1 MSLSYTKLVGRDA
14 SFQLLRTNPK
24 LTSNIKL
31 VVDGSDNLY
40 LNAIPADTELAKDQ
54 YQKYAIDITKSH
66 EFNVFNFYNKGK
78 TPSKIAFKLGS
89 AITQTVTARDLK
101 NQFDFDFYTSGA
113 KYLKSKQYN
122 EKFSYFAPL
131 YLNRI
136 IPDTFVIFKVKG
148 PSNDSAGKQVDDQL
162 SQEIIRF
169 SSQGTQSA
177 SNEYSQNLS
186 DLSLRRGFF
195 KKFQLVK
202 AFDLKPETKIGQYL
216 ERIIENPRFPTS
228 PLAVNFNPKGFSYYR
243 GLSIKTGTYVELP
256 VDTNS
261 VLTRGLPLL
270 KKEQFINNG
279 FQDNSILHPNI
290 LNLEFIFDDDT
301 AEDFEF
307 NRYFGV
313 YCNRIDL
320 AEFELDL
327 DAVFDNPT
335 DNDQALTVK
344 YTNDEDILLPVT
356 NSTGVKVRA
365 KNVSANV
372 TDLKNSMVTDDNLF
386 FTYVETKSG
395 IHLVKTYSWNQQN
408 EFADF
413 RIADSRVD
421 LGTFF
426 GPGALFSQEPAIS
439 SKLPSRSTLAVK
451 VLSTPTNASSFK
463 VYHTNGTHTD
473 TVGKHDPFT
482 FILSSNATTGSFAFN
497 GPGKWS
503 VQYLANGQ
511 TVIYIS
517 ADGDKQDIATA
528 IAGAIN
534 DLQQSD
540 IQAAA
545 VDEFAFVQIKA
556 FGESVGQLKAQSS
569 NSALK
574 LIGSPINGLIYAD
587 GGTLNPYPVI
597 DNNQVNEDSL
607 PLIKINE
614 NKEQLI
620 VKTKTN
626 WSRLSRITR
635 STSLISP
642 VQADETLA
650 QGKTDFLSKATILL
664 KDNEVPYIAHGN
676 IEIRKIAKN
685 KVGIL
690 SIFDIKDFDFGIT
703 KTDYAR
709 FDKIDLFKD
718 FYEPANVPSLDFRK
732 YVYRVIGNGKIGI
745 NEIIYNSG
753 QYVWQDKNGLQSYQL
768 IEGDCAIIKTSI
780 STNAFN
786 SIGAVDSENQNE
798 ADPLDHLDVSTVSV
812 DDDELKAYTG
822 QFSIR
827 TPFATEL
834 DQLDTAYTELSEYRN
849 RYLTGAVD
857 SEYLVYKEEQSTEF
871 AIDNKITPY
880 IAKWALK
887 EAIDSR
893 SNPYRL
899 NADLI
904 FGKDNFGPSH
914 TEVLP
919 ISEKLTHEWFY
930 IVSDFGF
937 NRVPETMYQNHSYF
951 EKAFNLSRFVTE
963 AGYFDEYFNYVPTV
977 KEKQIDRVQ
986 LRYSDLFKDP
996 YTNQYETVFKG
1007 VKYRFFEL
1015 DQALLAQNNSTNS
1028 SLKTNTDRFKDY
1040 RFSALLIP
1048 IEDPFAEPQTPARFE
1063 IVENTEAKAI
1073 VVLIYVAL
1081 ASAKSLNPDVSLRN
1095 EDHKPKVF
1103 NQSELLSITPTG
1115 NISFTKLYGDY
1126 RVQYNDDGVSN
1137 ITHSFLYYAKNKK
1150 YNSGQNSYST
1160 TRLAKNVDLSVT
1172 GFQFDDASN
1181 TSSSVGLTIPIGLG
1195 YDTPIESQISIL
1207 PGQYSP
1213 LVMFKPLG
1221 QNFESQ
1227 IIFISNSGTDS
1238 VSVATNPILSV
1249 SQDVVQYTDSEMYA
1263 IEVSKNTDTGA
1274 LIQTASPLP
1283 TGSQDQWRSLYYTY
1297 QINGGENYYEKLFQ
1311 YFSFANFKFLLDSKE
1326 SVITWKSFT
1335 GGNLATTQQF
1345 TIRAV
1350 DPNPIQI
1357 STALVN
1363 LEQKVTSN
1371 SRSVTGGYAYDET
1384 AIVPF
1389 EIHRYSGEY
1398 DVVFKPVSAFYQ
1410 DLQVNNFT
1418 ISGANCALHI
1428 SVPNFFMVPEFY
1440 HVKYSKSQLL
1450 DLENSKE
1457 YSPVYPSISE
1467 TPIGVAPY
1475 NILSSSWDR
1484 DYHFEYIDKSTY
1496 SKIFGTRRITEDYAF
1511 VSKLIN
1517 VPETLHLDEFYI
1529 SQVNQAQFRSPA
1541 FSNMVEYADYA
1552 KNIRFKIDFARA
1564 VAVGFKNKGLYAEFE
1579 KFFSDQNGETITSSI
1594 PLLGE
1599 LTLEQYTE
1607 EYAKA
1612 NLQALYKVDEV
1623 EIWQK
1628 FDKTVP
1634 NGTVVLVSKT
1644 LDQFINEGY
1653 TQTKNVRINNQN
1665 PTILEGLI
1673 DKPINSGLYVG
1684 FRIKIKFI

>member
-1 MSLSYTKLVGRDA
+1 VSLSYTKLVGRDA

-54 YQKYAIDITKSH
+54 YQKYAVDITKSH

-89 AITQTVTARDLK
+89 TITQTVTARDLK

-148 PSNDSAGKQVDDQL
+148 PSNYSAGTQVNQT
-162 SQEIIRF
+162 SSETIRF
-169 SSQGTQSA
+169 SSQVTQSA
-177 SNEYSQNLS
+177 IDEYLQNQS
-186 DLSLRRGFF
+186 DLSLRREFF
-195 KKFQLVK
+195 KNFQLVK
-202 AFDLKPETKIGQYL
+202 AFDLKPETKIGGYL
-216 ERIIENPRFPTS
+216 ERIIENPMFPTS
-228 PLAVNFNPKGFSYYR
+228 PLAINFNSKGFSYYR

-261 VLTRGLPLL
+261 VLTRSLPLL
-270 KKEQFINNG
+270 KKEQFIIKG

-290 LNLEFIFDDDT
+290 LNLEFVFDDDT

-320 AEFELDL
+320 AEFELDI
-327 DAVFDNPT
+327 DAVFDNPN
-335 DNDQALTVK
+335 DNQQSLTIK
-344 YTNDEDILLPVT
+344 YTNDEDIVLPVT
-356 NSTGVKVRA
+356 NPTGVRVRA
-365 KNVSANV
+365 KNVSSNV
-372 TDLKNSMVTDDNLF
+372 TDLKNAMVTDDNLF
-386 FTYVETKSG
+386 FTYVETKSD

-408 EFADF
+408 AFADF
-413 RIADSRVD
+413 KIDDPSVD

-426 GPGALFSQEPAIS
+426 GPGEVFSQEPAVS

-451 VLSTPTNASSFK
+451 VLSTPTNASSFN
-463 VYHTNGTHTD
+463 VYHTNGTYTD
-473 TVGKHDPFT
+473 TIGKYDPFT
-482 FILSSNATTGSFAFN
+482 FILSSAANNGSFAFN
-497 GPGKWS
+497 EPGKWS
-503 VQYLANGQ
+503 VEYLANGQ

-517 ADGDKQDIATA
+517 ADGDKQDIAAA
-528 IAGAIN
+528 IAGAVN

-540 IQAAA
+540 IQAVS
-545 VDEFAFVQIKA
+545 VDEFAFIQIKA
-556 FGESVGQLKAQSS
+556 FGESIGQLKAQSS
-569 NSALK
+569 NPALK

-587 GGTLNPYPVI
+587 GGTLNPYPII
-597 DNNQVNEDSL
+597 DNNQINEDTL

-614 NKEQLI
+614 NKDQLI
-620 VKTKTN
+620 VKTETN
-626 WSRLSRITR
+626 WSRISRIAR
-635 STSLISP
+635 PTSLISP
-642 VQADETLA
+642 MQADETLA

-685 KVGIL
+685 KVGVL

-718 FYEPANVPSLDFRK
+718 FYEPANVPSIDFRK
-732 YVYRVIGNGKIGI
+732 YVYRVIGNGKIVI
-745 NEIIYNSG
+745 NETIYNSG
-753 QYVWQDKNGLQSYQL
+753 EYVWQDKNGLQLYSL
-768 IEGDCAIIKTSI
+768 VEGDCAIIKTSI
-780 STNAFN
+780 SPNAFIN
-786 SIGAVDSENQNE
+786 LLDGVN
-798 ADPLDHLDVSTVSV
+798 PLDYPDLSIVSV
-812 DDDELKAYTG
+812 DDDELKDYTG

-827 TPFATEL
+827 TPFATAL
-834 DQLDTAYTELSEYRN
+834 DQLDTTYTELSEYRN
-849 RYLTGAVD
+849 RYLTGVVD

-880 IAKWALK
+880 IAKWGLK
-887 EAIDSR
+887 DSIDGR

-919 ISEKLTHEWFY
+919 VPEKLTHEWFY
-930 IVSDFGF
+930 IESDFGF
-937 NRVPETMYQNHSYF
+937 NSVPETMYQNYSYF
-951 EKAFNLSRFVTE
+951 EEKFNFSRFVTE

-977 KEKQIDRVQ
+977 NSEQIDRVQ

-996 YTNQYETVFKG
+996 YSNQYETVFKG

-1015 DQALLAQNNSTNS
+1015 DQALLAQNNSTDS
-1028 SLKTNTDRFKDY
+1028 ALKTNTDRFKDY
-1040 RFSALLIP
+1040 RFSALLVP
-1048 IEDPFAEPQTPARFE
+1048 IEDQFEYPQTPARFE
-1063 IVENTEAKAI
+1063 IVENTDAKAI
-1073 VVLIYVAL
+1073 IVLIYVAL
-1081 ASAKSLNPDVSLRN
+1081 ASAEFLNPGVRFRDAYY
-1095 EDHKPKVF
+1095 EPKVF
-1103 NQSELLSITPTG
+1103 NQSELLSITPAG
-1115 NISFTKLYGDY
+1115 NILFTELYGDY
-1126 RVQYNDDGVSN
+1126 RVQYNQFGVSN

-1150 YNSGQNSYST
+1150 YNAGQNSYST
-1160 TRLAKNVDLSVT
+1160 TRLAKNVDLSFT
-1172 GFQFDDASN
+1172 GFQFDFTSN

-1213 LVMFKPLG
+1213 LVMFKPTG

-1227 IIFISNSGTDS
+1227 IIFISNSGTDL

-1249 SQDVVQYTDSEMYA
+1249 SQDVVQYTDSDMYA
-1263 IEVSKNTDTGA
+1263 IEVLNTGT
-1274 LIQTASPLP
+1274 LNQNLLSQLP

-1297 QINGGENYYEKLFQ
+1297 QISGGANYYEKLFQ

-1350 DPNPIQI
+1350 DPSPISV
-1357 STALVN
+1357 STVLVN

-1384 AIVPF
+1384 AIVPL

-1410 DLQVNNFT
+1410 NLQINGFT
-1418 ISGANCALHI
+1418 ISGANCSLHI
-1428 SVPNFFMVPEFY
+1428 SVPNFFVVPEFY

-1450 DLENSKE
+1450 DLENSQE
-1457 YSPVYPSISE
+1457 YSPIYPTISE

-1475 NILSSSWDR
+1475 NILNSSWDK
-1484 DYHFEYIDKSTY
+1484 DYHFEYVDKSTY

-1529 SQVNQAQFRSPA
+1529 SQVNQAQFRSLA

-1552 KNIRFKIDFARA
+1552 KNIRFKIDFAKA
-1564 VAVGFKNKGLYAEFE
+1564 VAVGFKNKGLYAEFA
-1579 KFFSDQNGETITSSI
+1579 KFFSDQNGATITSSI

-1599 LTLEQYTE
+1599 LTLDQYTE

-1628 FDKTVP
+1628 VDKTIP

-1665 PTILEGLI
+1665 PTILEGAI

>member
-40 LNAIPADTELAKDQ
+40 LNSIPADTELAKDQ
-54 YQKYAIDITKSH
+54 YQKYSVDITKSH

-89 AITQTVTARDLK
+89 TITQTVTARDLK

-148 PSNDSAGKQVDDQL
+148 PSNYSAGAQVDQT
-162 SQEIIRF
+162 SSATIRF
-169 SSQGTQSA
+169 SSQVTQSA
-177 SNEYSQNLS
+177 IDEYLQNQS
-186 DLSLRRGFF
+186 DLSLRREFF
-195 KKFQLVK
+195 KNFQLVK
-202 AFDLKPETKIGQYL
+202 AFDLKPETKIGSYL
-216 ERIIENPRFPTS
+216 ERIIENPMFPAS
-228 PLAVNFNPKGFSYYR
+228 PLAINFNTKGFSYYR
-243 GLSIKTGTYVELP
+243 GLSIKSGTYVELP

-261 VLTRGLPLL
+261 VLTRSLPLL
-270 KKEQFINNG
+270 KKEQFIING
-279 FQDNSILHPNI
+279 FQDNSIIHPNI
-290 LNLEFIFDDDT
+290 INLEFVFDDDT

-327 DAVFDNPT
+327 DATFQNPNDN
-335 DNDQALTVK
+335 QQSLTVK
-344 YTNDEDILLPVT
+344 YTNDEDIVLPVT
-356 NSTGVKVRA
+356 NPAGVRVRA
-365 KNVSANV
+365 KNISTDV
-372 TDLKNSMVTDDNLF
+372 TDLKNAMATDDKLF
-386 FTYVETKSG
+386 FTYVETKSD
-395 IHLVKTYSWNQQN
+395 IHLVKTFSWNQQN
-408 EFADF
+408 AFADF
-413 RIADSRVD
+413 QIDDPSVD

-426 GPGALFSQEPAIS
+426 GPGEIFSQEPAVS
-439 SKLPSRSTLAVK
+439 SKLPSRSTLAIK
-451 VLSTPTNASSFK
+451 VLSTPTNVSSFK
-463 VYHTNGTHTD
+463 LYHTNGTYTD
-473 TVGKHDPFT
+473 SIGKYDPLT
-482 FILSSNATTGSFAFN
+482 FVLSAASSAGSFAFN
-497 GPGKWS
+497 SPGKWS
-503 VQYLANGQ
+503 VEYLANGQ
-511 TVIYIS
+511 TVIYVS
-517 ADGDKQDIATA
+517 ADGDTQDVAAA

-534 DLQQSD
+534 DLKQSD
-540 IQAAA
+540 IQAVAT
-545 VDEFAFVQIKA
+545 DNFAFIQIKA
-556 FGESVGQLKAQSS
+556 FGESVGQLKAHSA

-574 LIGSPINGLIYAD
+574 LIGTPINGLTYAD
-587 GGTLNPYPVI
+587 GGTLNPYPII
-597 DNNQVNEDSL
+597 DNNQITEDSL
-607 PLIKINE
+607 PLIKIEE

-620 VKTKTN
+620 VKTQTN
-626 WSRLSRITR
+626 WSRISRVAR
-635 STSLISP
+635 PTSLISP
-642 VQADETLA
+642 LQSAETLK
-650 QGKTDFLSKATILL
+650 QGKSDFLSKATIIL

-676 IEIRKIAKN
+676 IEIRKISKN
-685 KVGIL
+685 KVGVL

-732 YVYRVIGNGKIGI
+732 YVYRVIGTGKIII
-745 NEIIYNSG
+745 NEIVYDSG
-753 QYVWQDKNGLQSYQL
+753 DYIWQDRNNLQLYS
-768 IEGDCAIIKTSI
+768 IVEGDCAVIKTSI
-780 STNAFN
+780 SPNAFIRLDEYHN
-786 SIGAVDSENQNE
+786 
-798 ADPLDHLDVSTVSV
+798 PLAFLDLATVSV
-812 DDDELKAYTG
+812 DDDELKEYTG

-827 TPFATEL
+827 TPFVSGLDEL
-834 DQLDTAYTELSEYRN
+834 DTKYTELSEYRN
-849 RYLTGAVD
+849 RYLTGAVG

-871 AIDNKITPY
+871 SVDNKITPY
-880 IAKWALK
+880 ISKWGLK
-887 EAIDSR
+887 DSTDCR

-919 ISEKLTHEWFY
+919 VSEKLTHEWFY
-930 IVSDFGF
+930 IESDFGF
-937 NRVPETMYQNHSYF
+937 NLVPETMYQNYSYF
-951 EKAFNLSRFVTE
+951 EEKFNFSRFVTE

-977 KEKQIDRVQ
+977 NGDQIDRVQ

-996 YTNQYETVFKG
+996 YSGQYETIFKG

-1015 DQALLAQNNSTNS
+1015 DQALLYQTASTDS

-1040 RFSALLIP
+1040 RFSALLVP
-1048 IEDPFAEPQTPARFE
+1048 IEDPFDQPQTPARFE
-1063 IVENTEAKAI
+1063 IVENTDAKAI

-1081 ASAKSLNPDVSLRN
+1081 ASDEFLNPGVRARSINTL
-1095 EDHKPKVF
+1095 EPKVF
-1103 NQSELLSITPTG
+1103 NQTELLSITPAG
-1115 NISFTKLYGDY
+1115 NILFTELYGDY
-1126 RVQYNDDGVSN
+1126 RVRYNQYGVSN
-1137 ITHSFLYYAKNKK
+1137 LTHSFLYYAKSKK

-1160 TRLAKNVDLSVT
+1160 TRLAKNIDLSFT
-1172 GFQFDDASN
+1172 GFQSDSATN
-1181 TSSSVGLTIPIGLG
+1181 SSSSIALNIPIGLG
-1195 YDTPIESQISIL
+1195 YDVPVESQITIL
-1207 PGQYSP
+1207 QGQYSP
-1213 LVMFKPLG
+1213 LVMFKPTG

-1227 IIFISNSGTDS
+1227 IIFISNSGTDL
-1238 VSVATNPILSV
+1238 VTITTNPVLSV
-1249 SQDVVQYTDSEMYA
+1249 SQDVVQYTDSDMYA
-1263 IEVSKNTDTGA
+1263 IEVLNTGT
-1274 LIQTASPLP
+1274 LNQNLLSQLP
-1283 TGSQDQWRSLYYTY
+1283 VGSQDQWRSLYYTY
-1297 QINGGENYYEKLFQ
+1297 QINGGASYYEKLFQ

-1335 GGNLATTQQF
+1335 GGNLSTTQQF
-1345 TIRAV
+1345 TIRAI
-1350 DPNPIQI
+1350 DPSPITL
-1357 STALVN
+1357 STVLVN
-1363 LEQKVTSN
+1363 VEQKVTSN
-1371 SRSVTGGYAYDET
+1371 SRSLTGGYSYDES
-1384 AIVPF
+1384 AVVPT

-1398 DVVFKPVSAFYQ
+1398 DVIFKPVSAFYQ
-1410 DLQVNNFT
+1410 NLQINNFT
-1418 ISGANCALHI
+1418 ISGANCSLHI
-1428 SVPNFFMVPEFY
+1428 HVPNFFVVPEFY

-1450 DLENSKE
+1450 DLENSTE
-1457 YSPVYPSISE
+1457 YSPIYPTINE

-1475 NILSSSWDR
+1475 NILNSSWDR
-1484 DYHFEYIDKSTY
+1484 DYHFEYVDKSTY
-1496 SKIFGTRRITEDYAF
+1496 TKIFGTRRITEDYAF

-1517 VPETLHLDEFYI
+1517 VPESLHLDEFYI
-1529 SQVNQAQFRSPA
+1529 SQVNQAQFRSMS

-1564 VAVGFKNKGLYAEFE
+1564 VAVGFKNKGLYAEFA
-1579 KFFSDQNGETITSSI
+1579 KFFSDQNGTTITSSI

-1599 LTLEQYTE
+1599 LTLDQYTE

-1612 NLQALYKVDEV
+1612 NLQSLYKVDEV

-1628 FDKTVP
+1628 FDKTIP
-1634 NGTVVLVSKT
+1634 NGTVILVSRT

-1665 PTILEGLI
+1665 PTVLEGAI
-1673 DKPINSGLYVG
+1673 DKPINSGVYVG